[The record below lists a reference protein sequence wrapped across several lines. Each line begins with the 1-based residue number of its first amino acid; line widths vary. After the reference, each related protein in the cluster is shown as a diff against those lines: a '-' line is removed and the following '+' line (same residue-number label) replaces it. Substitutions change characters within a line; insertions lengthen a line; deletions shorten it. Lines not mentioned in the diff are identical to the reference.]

1 MKRTIATALIIIS
14 LFLMGS
20 CSNSKNIRHLSIK
33 TDSVSSLLMQK
44 RVVLKDKTKKDTE
57 KQITEKNDIDD
68 ICKKLNA
75 LKLEKIEAQVVG
87 EMDYVIVLSGKS
99 SHKIIIEGDKLYFDL
114 RAYKLVGSSSKN
126 AIKEIYN
133 MIAYE
138 EKESVLTPV

>member
-33 TDSVSSLLMQK
+33 TESVSSLLMQK
-44 RVVLKDKTKKDTE
+44 RVVLKDGTKKDTE

>member
-44 RVVLKDKTKKDTE
+44 RVVLEDGTKKDTE

-114 RAYKLVGSSSKN
+114 RAYKLVGTSSKN

>member
-33 TDSVSSLLMQK
+33 TESVSSLLMQK
-44 RVVLKDKTKKDTE
+44 RVVLKDGTKKYTE